1 MSERELKI
9 PAKKAQEQV
18 EEEVKETETVE
29 EQPTAQTEEEEKLTQ
44 EEADYIEKV
53 FFEDDDIVRLRDG
66 KSYRIPPLGLK
77 DAKNLMKKL
86 NSIDTGVIIANMI
99 EDENGEDS
107 YDELLE
113 VLLLG
118 FKPYYKEMTVDYLAD
133 YVDIGTAKVIIDT
146 LIGLNGLKKSL

>member
-9 PAKKAQEQV
+9 PVKGAQEQL
-18 EEEVKETETVE
+18 EEVKETETVK
-29 EQPTAQTEEEEKLTQ
+29 EQPTVHAEEEEKLTQ